1 MRDRKIK
8 PHLSVVVEFCFVFV
22 AELDYIECSKF
33 IVILLQLNKYNEYH
47 HPPYVVFIHL
57 TLDFF
62 NYSI

>member
-8 PHLSVVVEFCFVFV
+8 PHLRVVIEFCFVFV
-22 AELDYIECSKF
+22 VELDCIKCSKS
-33 IVILLQLNKYNEYH
+33 IVILLQLDKYNEYH

-57 TLDFF
+57 TLDLF